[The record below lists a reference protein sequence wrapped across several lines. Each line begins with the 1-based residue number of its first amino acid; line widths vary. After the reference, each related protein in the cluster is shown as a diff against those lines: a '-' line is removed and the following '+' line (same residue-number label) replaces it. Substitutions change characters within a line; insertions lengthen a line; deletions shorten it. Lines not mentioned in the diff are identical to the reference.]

1 MRFEQLK
8 RKSNVILRKKLR
20 KSGKCWIVVI
30 MLSFAAGMAF
40 IGNGSIVKADGTAV
54 DSTNVETSTVTPTD
68 EQKAPEV
75 TNNKSD
81 LQPDSEVKASG
92 TGTPIATGN
101 TKMSQSI
108 DNIPTGSTDSNTGNS
123 SEETP
128 TNDDENM
135 TDPNQTVDDDG
146 NVQANINYS
155 GKTYAVNGKVGE
167 VAAGKADDGSTNYF
181 NINDIGKVSDL
192 TNDST
197 VTLAGPAGFVYSQYD
212 EYENKLDKGIPG
224 DSSWKVTQE
233 MVNGTSGKTYYH
245 LGSSDAWVLQG
256 LGVALNGEVSGDSK
270 QIITYTNYKLDNS
283 PKEISNFKDD
293 PEPTADEDGN
303 ITGDITVHS
312 DNYKRDFKYSYKGQA
327 GETVTASMV
336 DDTVFDY
343 PYAPI
348 VKVAIVTRKTDMLG
362 AGSTITLAGPA
373 GYVYEL
379 FNDDLS
385 REPRGLAGDSAWLAV
400 EQRAMSNG
408 DTYYEV
414 AIGEWVKQDTGVALN
429 CNPIANEGKP
439 EPYIQVFS
447 AEPVMADVT
456 ISSNKGD
463 QVVPNKGGNI
473 GDIIDVDVPT
483 IKGYT
488 ADKKTVKAT
497 VNPDRTITTTET
509 VTYSIDKPNKPN
521 NGNHGHHSGGSE
533 SNDEEEIGHA
543 YLDQTIA
550 TYLHRDAVGL
560 YSLTGNSLNYVK
572 NRALAPGSDWFTD
585 QMITLDNMRYYRVA
599 TNEWAKAT
607 DVYVYEAVSKILN
620 TDKTTTLVNDE
631 ENNVKNRELAADTA
645 WKVDQIDYLGD
656 YQNPTT
662 TYRVAT
668 NEFVKK

>member
-1 MRFEQLK
+1 M
-8 RKSNVILRKKLR
+8 
-20 KSGKCWIVVI
+20 GH
-30 MLSFAAGMAF
+30 
-40 IGNGSIVKADGTAV
+40 
-54 DSTNVETSTVTPTD
+54 
-68 EQKAPEV
+68 
-75 TNNKSD
+75 
-81 LQPDSEVKASG
+81 
-92 TGTPIATGN
+92 
-101 TKMSQSI
+101 
-108 DNIPTGSTDSNTGNS
+108 
-123 SEETP
+123 
-128 TNDDENM
+128 
-135 TDPNQTVDDDG
+135 
-146 NVQANINYS
+146 
-155 GKTYAVNGKVGE
+155 
-167 VAAGKADDGSTNYF
+167 
-181 NINDIGKVSDL
+181 
-192 TNDST
+192 
-197 VTLAGPAGFVYSQYD
+197 
-212 EYENKLDKGIPG
+212 GIPG
-224 DSSWKVTQE
+224 DSSWNVTQE
-233 MVNGTSGKTYYH
+233 MSNGTTGKIYYH
-245 LGSSDAWVLQG
+245 LENSDAWVLQG
-256 LGVALNGEVSGDSK
+256 SGVTLSGDISGNSK
-270 QIITYTNYKLDNS
+270 QIITYTNYKVDNS
-283 PKEISNFKDD
+283 PKETLNFK
-293 PEPTADEDGN
+293 ENQGPTAGKDGN

-312 DNYKRDFKYSYKGQA
+312 DNYKGDFKYSYKGQA

-336 DDTVFDY
+336 DAAVSDY
-343 PYAPI
+343 PYSPVVT
-348 VKVAIVTRKTDMLG
+348 VKLFTSKTGAVPAGTTVTLE
-362 AGSTITLAGPA
+362 GPA

-385 REPRGLAGDSAWLAV
+385 REPRGLAGDTAWATDK
-400 EQRAMSNG
+400 QRIMNNG

-414 AIGEWVKQDTGVALN
+414 GKGEWIKQDTGVSSDSTPVDDKL
-429 CNPIANEGKP
+429 KS
-439 EPYIQVFS
+439 YIQVFS
-447 AEPVMADVT
+447 AEPVMADVS
-456 ISSNKGD
+456 ISSNKGN
-463 QVVPNKGGNI
+463 QVVPNKAGNI
-473 GDIIDVDVPT
+473 GDTIDIDVPT

-509 VTYSIDKPNKPN
+509 VTYSIDKPNTPNKPN
-521 NGNHGHHSGGSE
+521 NGNHGHHSGESE
-533 SNDEEEIGHA
+533 SNDEEKIGHA